1 MCKFCNDHLPY
12 SGMKRFLLSIFI
24 LLSATWAVAQGF
36 EVSGL
41 QENYRGFIGETI
53 KAPVRIKN
61 TTDRPLNL
69 VLRKSNALIGSTQKS
84 YFCMDGNCFE
94 QRADDLTI
102 RLEPGQSVNALQIV
116 LEAGLVS
123 GESSIRYIVFNKANA
138 AESIEFDTNFIV
150 EEKPEKQSIY
160 NSKYITLHDVYPNPV
175 VDYAFVDYKI
185 QNDRVKARIVIHN
198 ILGNI
203 VGEYNLPLLENKVK
217 MRTEELSSGV
227 YFYTLYID
235 NEGVLTRKLVVKN

>member
-1 MCKFCNDHLPY
+1 MRKYLY
-12 SGMKRFLLSIFI
+12 IVFI
-24 LLSATWAVAQGF
+24 LLGAARGFTQGF

-41 QENYRGFIGETI
+41 QENYKGFIGETL
-53 KAPVRIKN
+53 KAPLRIKN
-61 TTDRPLNL
+61 TTDKPL
-69 VLRKSNALIGSTQKS
+69 VLIIRKSNALIGSTQKT
-84 YFCMDGNCFE
+84 YFCLDGNCTE
-94 QRADDLTI
+94 QKTDEFTL
-102 RLEPGQSVNALQIV
+102 RLEPGQILNSLQIV

-123 GESSIRYIVFNKANA
+123 GESSIKYVVYNKLNTT
-138 AESIEFDTNFIV
+138 ESIEFDTNFVV

-175 VDYAFVDYKI
+175 VDHAYVDYKI
-185 QNDRVKARIVIHN
+185 QNDRIKARIVIHN

-217 MRTEELSSGV
+217 MRTEELSAGI